1 MPVGDQA
8 VLRVLRGN
16 QVLALT
22 VNLNP
27 APDKPAPHITEIE
40 GRTPLSGAVVGNLSP
55 ALADEYNINLFGNGV
70 VILRIRRGSAAN
82 RLDFR
87 PGDIVRLINN
97 QLIQNVD
104 DLQGSLGGQRNEEWR
119 IRIERN
125 GKGLDFVFRG

>member
-1 MPVGDQA
+1 M
-8 VLRVLRGN
+8 
-16 QVLALT
+16 
-22 VNLNP
+22 
-27 APDKPAPHITEIE
+27 
-40 GRTPLSGAVVGNLSP
+40 
-55 ALADEYNINLFGNGV
+55 
-70 VILRIRRGSAAN
+70 ILRIRRGSAAN

-104 DLQGSLGGQRNEEWR
+104 DLQGSLGGQTNEEWR